1 MYYTPLWEQSEVLR
15 SHFPPYQSLWHW
27 DHFLSAIHVL
37 FSQKK
42 FELNITTPHLDRK
55 ILCIIQPKLTSPEK
69 VLSCLQWSVK
79 CRGLSVLYMIQN
91 YCENVVKWSEV
102 VCTEISPSGNNSGFL
117 VLSLYPK
124 KFRPIL
130 RDFDFTSGFP
140 NIKGFKIHFNHFSK
154 LT

>member
-1 MYYTPLWEQSEVLR
+1 MGAHFEALNEPVLKAPSDSRYTQVAFNR
-15 SHFPPYQSLWHW
+15 
-27 DHFLSAIHVL
+27 
-37 FSQKK
+37 
-42 FELNITTPHLDRK
+42 
-55 ILCIIQPKLTSPEK
+55 
-69 VLSCLQWSVK
+69 
-79 CRGLSVLYMIQN
+79 
-91 YCENVVKWSEV
+91 
-102 VCTEISPSGNNSGFL
+102 TEISPSGNNSGFL